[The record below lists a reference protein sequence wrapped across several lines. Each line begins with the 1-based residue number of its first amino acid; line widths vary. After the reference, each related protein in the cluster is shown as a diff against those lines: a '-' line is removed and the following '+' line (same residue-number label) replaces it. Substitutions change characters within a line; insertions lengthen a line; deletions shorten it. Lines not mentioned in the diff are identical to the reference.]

1 MSDKKI
7 VRFDPAQ
14 TLLLKEGYCALIVPV
29 DHPSAD
35 VTNKGLVQTTMVEK
49 IEANGAFETMNTRYC
64 PIHVEYVEEL
74 TYVKDESLPY
84 VRHVRKK

>member
-1 MSDKKI
+1 MKKI

-29 DHPSAD
+29 DHPDSAN
-35 VTNKGLVQTTMVEK
+35 VSNKSHVATSTVQK
-49 IEANGAFETMNTRYC
+49 IEANGAFETLNTRYC

-84 VRHVRKK
+84 VRYVKKK